1 MEHVITQKSLATETW
16 FIEMLAGKGFAKS
29 SENTFTNGKAQIRVD
44 GTQFI
49 ADPGAE
55 STTYKADF
63 RNANRQTV
71 TIMVDQM
78 LKMHAFRSDDD
89 LTQERAEKKS
99 ADQALAGIALTI
111 KEGPETGGGMQLRKF
126 LWSLYNMH
134 HVVNLW
140 RLTADLDNERAGWV
154 AEIFAGA
161 LNGLIKE
168 KDVKRALEAAGE
180 MKRWDMEQP
189 SDNVLA
195 ELQDA
200 ENIIVGLM
208 RKAPPSRTHTVLVSL
223 QRRIAEAK
231 QELREENSQMPARRI
246 ASRKTSQF

>member
-1 MEHVITQKSLATETW
+1 MEQVITQKSLATETW
-16 FIEMLAGKGFAKS
+16 FIELLAGKGFAKS
-29 SENTFTNGKAQIRVD
+29 SENTFTNGKAQIRVN
-44 GTQFI
+44 GIQFI

-78 LKMHAFRSDDD
+78 LKMHAFRSDED

-161 LNGLIKE
+161 LNGLVKE
-168 KDVKRALEAAGE
+168 NDLKRALEAAGE
-180 MKRWDMEQP
+180 MERWDMEQP
-189 SDNVLA
+189 VGNVDGGI
-195 ELQDA
+195 QDA
-200 ENIIVGLM
+200 ENIVTDLL
-208 RKAPPSRTHTVLVSL
+208 RKTPPSRTHTVLASL
-223 QRRIAEAK
+223 QRRIAGAK
-231 QELREENSQMPARRI
+231 RDLRE
-246 ASRKTSQF
+246 